1 MTSNEALLII
11 DDELDLLKGLKRLLF
26 AGIRIEILISQ
37 SPNEAL
43 EIIKSNPVSV
53 VLSDIKMPE
62 MDGLDLL
69 SVIKHD
75 FPAVEVIMMT
85 AFGTID
91 IAVESLKRGAFDF
104 VTKPIDIERLTHL
117 LKKCLEHQRLIQKN
131 IFLEKKLYEKDNFI
145 IGESNAIQ
153 SVLKTLK
160 IIAKSDLTVLI
171 AGESGTGKELAAR
184 AIYEWSNRKDKEF
197 IVVNC
202 PAIPENL
209 LESELFGYKKGSFTH
224 ATGDKKG
231 LFEIANGGTVF
242 LDEIGD
248 ISINLQTKLLRFLQE
263 GEIKPVGSNITKKID
278 VRIVAATNQDIPK
291 KIEAGLFRED
301 LFFRL
306 NVLNVKMP
314 ALREI
319 KEDIPLIALHFLKEF
334 CLKNNLSPK
343 IFSSKAIDAL
353 IYFDW
358 TGNIRELKNIVE
370 RSALFSQDEIIDY
383 EDLRF
388 DSQINSIDRKPNSSP
403 GALLKLHDFS
413 DMPYHDA
420 KDLLIK
426 DFAVDYLT
434 NKLKETRGNVTL
446 AAQKSGLERQY
457 FQQLMRKYNIL
468 SERFKAQ

>member
-1 MTSNEALLII
+1 MKSKENLLII

-26 AGIRIEILISQ
+26 AGIGIEILLTQ

-91 IAVESLKRGAFDF
+91 IAVEALKRGAFDF

-117 LKKCLEHQRLIQKN
+117 LKKCLEHQRLLKKTIL
-131 IFLEKKLYEKDNFI
+131 LEKKLQEKDNII
-145 IGESNAIQ
+145 IGESMAIK
-153 SVLKTLK
+153 SVLNTLK
-160 IIAKSDLTVLI
+160 IVAKSDLTVLI
-171 AGESGTGKELAAR
+171 TGESGTGKELASR

-224 ATGDKKG
+224 ASADKKG
-231 LFEIANGGTVF
+231 LFELANNGTIF

-263 GEIKPVGSNITKKID
+263 GEIRAVGSNITKKVD
-278 VRIVAATNQDIPK
+278 VRIIAATNQDMLG
-291 KIEAGLFRED
+291 KIKSGLFRED
-301 LFFRL
+301 LYFRL
-306 NVLNVKMP
+306 NVLNVRMP
-314 ALREI
+314 GLREI
-319 KEDIPLIALHFLKEF
+319 KEDVPLIAMHFLKEF
-334 CLKNNLSPK
+334 CLKNNLTPK
-343 IFSSKAIDAL
+343 IFSPGAIDRL
-353 IYFDW
+353 LNFSW
-358 TGNIRELKNIVE
+358 TGNVRELKNIVE
-370 RSALFSQDEIIDY
+370 RSSLFSQGEIIDY

-388 DSQINSIDRKPNSSP
+388 DSQINSGDREANLSP
-403 GALLKLHDFS
+403 GALLKVNDFS

-434 NKLKETRGNVTL
+434 NKLKETKGNVTL

-468 SERFKAQ
+468 SEKFKVQ